1 MSGISIS
8 VHSILTCIS
17 TGGPATNVI
26 WTRGNDEDS
35 LMPVSDDTHV
45 SVLVNAATAQ
55 YNHTLNVSGTKLP
68 AVYGC
73 SVSNNKPSSAEV
85 IYNHNYKKWY
95 EFTSKYCTSL
105 LPIHGCVLS
114 HYYRV
119 SQFQS
124 KSPFPVVNPAL

>member
-1 MSGISIS
+1 MSEISMS

-17 TGGPATNVI
+17 TGGPATNVM

-55 YNHTLNVSGTKLP
+55 YNHTLNVSGTELS

-73 SVSNNKPSSAEV
+73 SVSNNKPSSAKV
-85 IYNHNYKKWY
+85 ITTITKNGMN
-95 EFTSKYCTSL
+95 L
-105 LPIHGCVLS
+105 LVNTVHHCCPYTVNGVCFITLLFVL
-114 HYYRV
+114 
-119 SQFQS
+119 QC
-124 KSPFPVVNPAL
+124 K